1 MKKFFM
7 MVLGLLAIQYSILA
21 KPIKIVF
28 DVHTG
33 NDANF
38 QFIMNNLNNLTKS
51 VNQDPKK
58 LQIVLVFYGP
68 GIKYMLNDLSNTPFS
83 KDKNLE
89 NNLMDYQMMLQS
101 YKEEGIVHYHV
112 CHKSLNA
119 FHVSPKD
126 VVSFAKVVP
135 AGILDIAKLEE
146 KGYAY
151 IRP

>member
-1 MKKFFM
+1 MKK
-7 MVLGLLAIQYSILA
+7 VILGFLTLLALQLSVLA
-21 KPIKIVF
+21 NPIKIVF
-28 DVHTG
+28 DVHSG

-38 QFIMNNLNNLTKS
+38 QFIMNNLHNLTKS
-51 VNQDPKK
+51 VNHDPKK

-68 GIKYMLNDLSNTPFS
+68 GIKYMLNDLSNTPFA

-101 YKEEGIVHYHV
+101 YKDEGIVHYHV

-126 VVSFAKVVP
+126 VVSFARVVP
-135 AGILDIAKLEE
+135 AGILDIATLEE